1 MRRNT
6 WMSIVLVV
14 LVIVLVS
21 ACSRAQRWRNVDQ
34 AQVSTATPIPVV
46 QTAQG
51 IASGTE
57 DEYVSVA
64 KEIDSLFEELEKEL
78 NQTDILSDLQ

>member
-6 WMSIVLVV
+6 WMSIVLIV

-21 ACSRAQRWRNVDQ
+21 ACSRAQRWRDVDQ
-34 AQVSTATPIPVV
+34 AQVSTATPIAVV
-46 QTAQG
+46 QTAQS
-51 IASGTE
+51 IASGAE

-64 KEIDSLFEELEKEL
+64 EEIDSLFQELEKEL

>member
-21 ACSRAQRWRNVDQ
+21 ACSRAQRWRDVDQ
-34 AQVSTATPIPVV
+34 AQVSTATPIAVV

-51 IASGTE
+51 IASGAE
-57 DEYVSVA
+57 NEYVSVA
-64 KEIDSLFEELEKEL
+64 EEIDSLFQELEKEL